1 MPGRL
6 EGRWNTLFG
15 VVVTTTGDE
24 AKGAD
29 VVVLNPPSGRR
40 MNGVASVAAV
50 SSFSTAA
57 GSVVVNPNGFLVGR
71 MRRFR
76 TTLLPTLAAAESGS
90 LRLKGRRTLDS
101 AVHTTK
107 KSKSK
112 ITKMAECVIR
122 SCNNI

>member
-1 MPGRL
+1 
-6 EGRWNTLFG
+6 

-107 KSKSK
+107 K
-112 ITKMAECVIR
+112 
-122 SCNNI
+122 

>member
-40 MNGVASVAAV
+40 MNGVASVAAAAV

-107 KSKSK
+107 KSNQK
-112 ITKMAECVIR
+112 
-122 SCNNI
+122 